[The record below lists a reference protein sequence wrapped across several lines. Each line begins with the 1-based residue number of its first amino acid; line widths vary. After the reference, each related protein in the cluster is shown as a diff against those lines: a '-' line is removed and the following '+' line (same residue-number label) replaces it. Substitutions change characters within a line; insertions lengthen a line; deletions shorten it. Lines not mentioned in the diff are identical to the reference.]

1 MSLIFPVSSPNFS
14 LVRQISLSDDA
25 FLVLEC
31 GPVAGV
37 QEFYLVWW
45 TRDEDGVWEQC
56 CKFLTIRNR
65 HRWCSKCVAVG
76 QRMGGQ
82 VLNYCVGKD
91 KVHHL
96 IVIVENSNVQVV
108 ILKFAWNRSLII
120 HRWWQGVA
128 SAFLSDF

>member
-1 MSLIFPVSSPNFS
+1 
-14 LVRQISLSDDA
+14 
-25 FLVLEC
+25 
-31 GPVAGV
+31 
-37 QEFYLVWW
+37 
-45 TRDEDGVWEQC
+45 
-56 CKFLTIRNR
+56 
-65 HRWCSKCVAVG
+65 
-76 QRMGGQ
+76 MGGQ